1 MNRHQRRAKTKQTT
15 VPGGGFSGGPPE
27 LPALFAQASRFH
39 QAGNLQEAVSLYQ
52 EILRLDPRHAMTLYQ
67 FGHAA
72 RQMGRLEAAAD
83 LIGRAIERESGSPA
97 YHNDLGN
104 VLCELGRFEEAAV
117 SFARAVKLQPDLAL
131 AHFNLA
137 SAFQRQGKNEEALQ
151 SYAKAVQYRPENVE
165 AHNNLGL
172 AALALGRLDEAEAAF
187 TAALDHCP
195 SFAEAHCNL
204 GMMFYE
210 RGRVAE
216 ALACF
221 RHAVALQPTL
231 AEAHNGLGCA
241 LERRGELEAAEASF
255 HQALSHRPD
264 YAEAHHNLA
273 AALREQV
280 RFDEAL
286 ASFGRALTFK
296 PQLAEARFARGMAL
310 LQTGEW
316 RAGWRDYESRWA
328 LTNEPAL
335 MMRSFRQPLWSG
347 EAGQGRT
354 ILLWAE
360 QAFGDTIQFSRFA
373 SEVRHL
379 GWRVVLEVHPELASL
394 FSSISG
400 VTVVAR
406 GEPLP
411 HFDCHF
417 PLLSVPGILGIT
429 LETLPAPPAYLAASQ
444 ETTQKWRARLARGTG
459 VRVGVNWQGRA
470 TQKREIRR
478 AVRPEQFADCLSL
491 PGLDVISLQK
501 EARQEDLTLLA
512 SRGILC
518 DAGPLLDDF
527 AETAGLMSN
536 LDLVISS
543 DTAVLHLAG
552 ALGVPA
558 WGLLDHASDW
568 HWLTG
573 RSDSPWYPSVR
584 LFRQPRRNDWA
595 AVMDEVKR
603 ELSVLLLDRAAT
615 QRHPA

>member
-1 MNRHQRRAKTKQTT
+1 MNRHQRRAKTKQSGA
-15 VPGGGFSGGPPE
+15 PGGGSTGGPPE

-39 QAGNLQEAVSLYQ
+39 QAGNLAEAVSLYQ
-52 EILRLDPRHAMTLYQ
+52 QILRLDPRHTQTLYQ

-104 VLCELGRFEEAAV
+104 ILCDLGRFEEAAA

-137 SAFQRQGKNEEALQ
+137 MAFQKQGKNEEALQ
-151 SYAKAVQYRPENVE
+151 AYAKTVLHRPDHAQ

-172 AALALGRLDEAEAAF
+172 AARALGRLDEAEAAF
-187 TAALDHCP
+187 IAALGHQP
-195 SFAEAHCNL
+195 TFAEAHCNL

-255 HQALSHRPD
+255 LHAITHRPD
-264 YAEAHHNLA
+264 YAEAHHNLG
-273 AALREQV
+273 AALKELV
-280 RFDEAL
+280 RFDEAV
-286 ASFGRALTFK
+286 ASFDRALAFK
-296 PQLAEARFARGMAL
+296 PLLAEARYARGTTL
-310 LQTGEW
+310 LQTGDW

-360 QAFGDTIQFSRFA
+360 QAFGDTIQFSRFTL
-373 SEVRHL
+373 ELVRM
-379 GWRVVLEVHPELASL
+379 GWRVVLEIHPELARL
-394 FSSISG
+394 FSSLSG
-400 VTVVAR
+400 VTVVPR
-406 GEPLP
+406 GESLP
-411 HFDCHF
+411 PFDCHF
-417 PLLSVPGILGIT
+417 PLLSVPGMLGIVPES
-429 LETLPAPPAYLAASQ
+429 LPPPAPLTASQ
-444 ETTQKWRARLARGTG
+444 EATQRWRARLARGTG
-459 VRVGVNWQGRA
+459 FRVGVNWRGRE
-470 TQKREIRR
+470 TQKRESRR
-478 AVRPEQFADCLSL
+478 AIRPEQFALCLGL
-491 PGLDVISLQK
+491 PGLEVVSLQK
-501 EARQEDLTLLA
+501 DARQEEMTVLA
-512 SRGILC
+512 PRGILC
-518 DAGPLLDDF
+518 DAGPLLTDF
-527 AETAGLMSN
+527 AETAALMSN

-573 RSDSPWYPSVR
+573 RNDSPWYPSVR
-584 LFRQPRRNDWA
+584 LFRQPRRGDWA
-595 AVMDEVKR
+595 AVMDEV
-603 ELSVLLLDRAAT
+603 EQALATLLATRAAA